1 MFAALES
8 RTTNTKPRR
17 NCHASTLIEV
27 LISMLLVGL
36 VLGAVLA
43 ISLSS
48 GRSFA
53 EIMNYI
59 DLDRDNRIAVDKLT
73 RDVRQMAFLSIIETN
88 ALTFVDLNGS
98 PVRYEYSPASR
109 LLVRTSN
116 GQQTTMLTECDSLVF
131 AAYER
136 APLTNTFVLNPATE
150 ATNCKVVSLS
160 WSCSRSMLGL
170 RRHKEAAQ
178 TARIVLRNKQT

>member
-1 MFAALES
+1 MVVAMALVS
-8 RTTNTKPRR
+8 
-17 NCHASTLIEV
+17 IV
-27 LISMLLVGL
+27 V
-36 VLGAVLA
+36 GAVMA

-59 DLDRDNRIAVDKLT
+59 DLDRDNRVAVDKLT
-73 RDVRQMAFLSIIETN
+73 RDVRQMAFLSAIETN
-88 ALTFVDLNGS
+88 ALNFVDMNGT
-98 PVRYEYSPASR
+98 PVRYEYSPQTR
-109 LLVRTSN
+109 LLVRISD
-116 GQQTTMLTECDSLVF
+116 GKQATMLTECDSLKFGV
-131 AAYER
+131 YER

-178 TARIVLRNKQT
+178 TARIVLRNKQS